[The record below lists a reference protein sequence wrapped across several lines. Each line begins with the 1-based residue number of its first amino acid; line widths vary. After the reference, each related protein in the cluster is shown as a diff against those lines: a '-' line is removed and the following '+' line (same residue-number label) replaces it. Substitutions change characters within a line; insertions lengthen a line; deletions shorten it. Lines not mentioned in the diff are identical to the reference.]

1 MPEWYLIVAS
11 LAGLSLLSIAWSP
24 LRLALPL
31 LLLATVSPVAL
42 ACLGAARARFS
53 DEPGRWAA
61 RVGRRLLTAALHLAQ
76 PLARLRGRLKEGL
89 TPWRQHGTPAPAPLW
104 SVTTSTWSERWQAH
118 ERRLARLEATIDRKS
133 TRLNSSHLVISYAV
147 FCLKK
152 KTKTA
157 QSD

>member
-1 MPEWYLIVAS
+1 MPVWYLIVAS

-89 TPWRQHGTPAPAPLW
+89 TPWRQHG
-104 SVTTSTWSERWQAH
+104 
-118 ERRLARLEATIDRKS
+118 DRKS

-152 KTKTA
+152 KKKYMDTNRTEIV
-157 QSD
+157 QNNT